1 MRRLSLSLAC
11 CSAAVVMLGGCGR
24 RSGDTIRIGV
34 IAELTGS
41 IPAVG
46 ASCRNAALLAAK
58 EINDAGGIEMGGK
71 KKKIELVIEDTA
83 AKADQAAAA
92 AQKAI
97 TRDDVAAIVGPNS
110 SSNALPAA
118 EIAEKAGVVMI
129 APWSTNPKTT
139 LDAQTNLPKKFVFR
153 ACFTDMFQG
162 HVLGK
167 FAAET
172 LKAKKAAMLYDVA
185 SEVLKS
191 QSELFKQSFEAGGGR
206 VVAVETYT
214 TGDKDFSAQLTKIKK
229 AGPDIVF
236 LPSYYTDVP
245 LQVQQAHRLGLKVPF
260 LGSDA
265 WSTEELIK
273 MCGKDCDGFYLS
285 NHYSPQTTNP
295 VTRRFIDSYKAAYGG
310 VPDDVAALTYDSFGL
325 LRVALAAAGTTDHR
339 AIRDAL
345 SRTTDYQGVTGNM
358 RFTPGSGDP
367 VKGAVILQ
375 IKDEKFVW
383 VTDVQP

>member
-1 MRRLSLSLAC
+1 
-11 CSAAVVMLGGCGR
+11 
-24 RSGDTIRIGV
+24 V

-71 KKKIELVIEDTA
+71 KKKIELMIEDTA

-92 AQKAI
+92 AQKVI
-97 TRDDVAAIVGPNS
+97 TRDEVVAIVGPNS

-139 LDAQTNLPKKFVFR
+139 LDAQTNQPKHFVFR

-167 FAAET
+167 FASET

-185 SEVLKS
+185 SEVLKN
-191 QSELFKQSFEAGGGR
+191 QSELFKQSFEAGGGK
-206 VVAVETYT
+206 VVAAETYT

-295 VTRRFIDSYKAAYGG
+295 ASRKFIDSYKAAYNS

-325 LRVALAAAGTTDHR
+325 LRQALAAAKSTDR
-339 AIRDAL
+339 SALRDAL
-345 SRTTDYQGVTGNM
+345 SRTTDYPGVTGNM

-375 IKDEKFVW
+375 IKDDKFVW